1 METVQ
6 SIYLHIPF
14 CQKRCSYC
22 DFNTFSGMNHLIPVY
37 LKNLIK
43 ETTYYGKYFDHKTE
57 IKTIFFGG
65 GTPSLI
71 SVDQFQE
78 IFNALHNYFDVSE
91 NAEISLEANPGTVS
105 LDYLRGIREVGFNR
119 ISFGLQT
126 SNPQQLRL
134 LGRIHDHYESIQAI
148 KHAKMAGFSNINLD
162 LIYGLPGQTLE
173 DWKKNLEDC
182 LSLGTEH
189 FSLYA
194 LGIEEKTPL
203 FDWVKKGL
211 VQNPDPDLAAE
222 MYELADQYLTKSG
235 YECYEISNY
244 YKLDR
249 KTDYRCLHNLQ
260 YWKNKYYIG
269 IGAGAHGYLHNFRYE
284 NIGGIGEY
292 ITRMRKAGASGSQF
306 SAVLY
311 KQEVSRFQ
319 QMQEMFML
327 GLRLVNEGVSI
338 REFSDIFNESPL
350 EIFKNEL
357 NYLMKNNLIQIDN
370 DDAIH
375 ITKDARLLGNVVFRQ
390 FVD

>member
-22 DFNTFSGMNHLIPVY
+22 DFNTYSGMDHLIPLY
-37 LKNLIK
+37 LEKLIEEIK
-43 ETTYYGKYFDHKTE
+43 FYGNYFISKPK

-71 SVDQFQE
+71 SADQYQKV
-78 IFNALHNYFDVSE
+78 FNTINEFFDFSDH
-91 NAEISLEANPGTVS
+91 AEISLEANPGTVS
-105 LDYLRGIREVGFNR
+105 LDYLKRIREIGFNR

-126 SNPQQLRL
+126 SNPQQLQL

-148 KHAKMAGFSNINLD
+148 KNAKKADFDNINLD

-194 LGIEEKTPL
+194 LGIEEQTPL
-203 FDWVKKGL
+203 FDWVNKGL

-222 MYELADQYLTKSG
+222 MYELADQYLTKFG

-244 YKLDR
+244 YKVDR
-249 KTDYRCLHNLQ
+249 TKDYRCQHNLQ
-260 YWKNKYYIG
+260 YWRNKYYIG
-269 IGAGAHGYLHNFRYE
+269 IGAGAHGYLPNFRYE
-284 NIGGIGEY
+284 NIGAIVD
-292 ITRMRKAGASGSQF
+292 SQL
-306 SAVLY
+306 STIVNN
-311 KQEVSRFQ
+311 KQDVSRHQ
-319 QMQEMFML
+319 KMQEMFML

-338 REFSDIFNESPL
+338 SDFTKNFNESPL
-350 EIFKNEL
+350 EIFKKEL

-370 DDAIH
+370 DDVIH
-375 ITKDARLLGNVVFRQ
+375 LTKNGRLLGNVVFRQ